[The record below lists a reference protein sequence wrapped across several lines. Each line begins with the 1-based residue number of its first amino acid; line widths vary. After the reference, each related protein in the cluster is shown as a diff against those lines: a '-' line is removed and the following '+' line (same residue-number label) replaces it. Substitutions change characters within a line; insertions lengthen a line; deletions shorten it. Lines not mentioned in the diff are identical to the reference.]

1 MTTQDT
7 SLPLTNPQDDVD
19 LKVREYFATYF
30 FTPATF
36 TDNDYELVKSFFVEK
51 TNNAT
56 AAAALIAGM
65 LNAADML
72 NLYPAD
78 IIEQFK
84 NSSNFTTAVPLFLNL
99 TRKGTSLLGYINERK
114 VPANIKRQIG
124 I

>member
-7 SLPLTNPQDDVD
+7 SLPLTSPQDDVA

-30 FTPATF
+30 STPVTF
-36 TDNDYELVKSFFVEK
+36 TDNEYELVKSFFVEK
-51 TNNAT
+51 TNNAA
-56 AAAALIAGM
+56 AAAALTAGI
-65 LNAADML
+65 LNAVDEL
-72 NLYPAD
+72 DLYPSD

-84 NSSNFTTAVPLFLNL
+84 NSSDFTTEIPLFLNL

-114 VPANIKRQIG
+114 VPANIERQIG